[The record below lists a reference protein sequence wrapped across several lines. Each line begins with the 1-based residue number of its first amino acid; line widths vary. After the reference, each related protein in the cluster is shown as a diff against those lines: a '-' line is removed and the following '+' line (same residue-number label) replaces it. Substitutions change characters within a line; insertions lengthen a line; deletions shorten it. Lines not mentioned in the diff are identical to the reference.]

1 MLVHGQVSQG
11 KGNLRAVCRCR
22 IFNGGGKAT
31 DAEEGKAIDE
41 KKPAEDEID
50 NSSTVS
56 PSSDAPSEPSINGD
70 VENASN
76 ASTPALAVVKALSD
90 QNI

>member
-1 MLVHGQVSQG
+1 MVKSRRA
-11 KGNLRAVCRCR
+11 KGISEPSADAA
-22 IFNGGGKAT
+22 FSMEEGKAT

-70 VENASN
+70 AENASN